1 MGQIREFP
9 FENNYIPLSQ
19 KGRNSTSNTFSVLI
33 GKNGVGKSRLLSDIA
48 ENYSKK
54 ISGEDAVYFD
64 SGFTPSKILA
74 ISTSPFDKFQVTKNS
89 TKQWHDR
96 YHYVGMKGS
105 LTYAN
110 NAMALISSAAK
121 GLLNKCLKSTRTNNL
136 EELFSLLHL
145 EKNLT
150 FIFKLNIKP
159 HLEVAQKP
167 SAKKYILDYEATG
180 IDLYTYSGSPSD
192 EAFRELLEDK
202 AYDAYTKSSSHVKN
216 EIAKSLTY
224 VWQHLETKKNALFGI
239 NFDYRNRFS
248 KGFLDKEMVES
259 ILALLNAGIVR
270 LLDLKLRKIK
280 NNRDHFQE
288 LSLRR
293 ASSGEQCL
301 LVIMLGI
308 AGLIEDNAL
317 ILIDEPEISLHP
329 SWQEKFMSLLMTVF
343 SDYNGC
349 HFIIATHSP
358 QIVSRLASE
367 NCFITIMGENKMY
380 SASEY
385 FNRSADYQLTE
396 LFDAP
401 GIMNEYITRLA
412 FNLLA
417 KVKANRGATL
427 KDQIEIKKLESI
439 LSKLDANDPNH
450 DLLTSVID
458 TCSFFMDRG

>member
-1 MGQIREFP
+1 MGQIHEFP
-9 FENNYIPLSQ
+9 FESNFIPLSR
-19 KGRNSTSNTFSVLI
+19 KGKSSKSNTFSVLI

-54 ISGEDAVYFD
+54 IFEGDTVYFD

-74 ISTSPFDKFQVTKNS
+74 ISTSPFDKFQIIKTN
-89 TKQWHDR
+89 TKQWENI

-105 LTYAN
+105 LTYSN

-145 EKNLT
+145 ERNLT
-150 FIFKLNIKP
+150 FIFKLNVKP

-180 IDLYTYSGSPSD
+180 IDLFTYQGAPSD

-202 AYDAYTKSSSHVKN
+202 AYDAYIKSSQTIKK

-224 VWQHLETKKNALFGI
+224 VWGHLETKKNALFGL

-248 KGFLDKEMVES
+248 KGFLDKQMVES
-259 ILALLNAGIVR
+259 VLALLNSGIVK

-280 NNRDHFQE
+280 NNKDQFQE

-308 AGLIEDNAL
+308 AGLIEDNSL

-343 SDYNGC
+343 SDYHGC

-358 QIVSRLASE
+358 QIVSRLAAE

-385 FNRSADYQLTE
+385 FHRSADYQLAE

-401 GIMNEYITRLA
+401 GIMNEYVTRLA
-412 FNLLA
+412 FNLLS
-417 KVKANRGATL
+417 KVKTHRGVDF
-427 KDQIEIKKLESI
+427 KDQAEMKKLESI
-439 LSKLDANDPNH
+439 LDKLDPKDPNH
-450 DLLTSVID
+450 ELLRSVID
-458 TCSFFMDRG
+458 TCVFFMDRG